1 MTGTKKSTTMND
13 QTLREGVNMSEQ
25 GELIGV
31 YENLSVNDSHRIS
44 DDVIQMIRHK
54 DLLDAGYI
62 PVLNITKDTTE
73 QEIEDGLM
81 VAADIMTPPVE
92 HPMWEALTKSRYL
105 TMDPADRAFMYAN
118 DEEEAIILE
127 CARKRM
133 ENGETEG
140 EAFHNLIM
148 EGVPGVV
155 LVGRAEWEDEVEEE
169 YREPMY
175 SVFAEG
181 DDSLFGTLLKRA
193 GYSKEDRKKIY
204 NGEGTL

>member
-1 MTGTKKSTTMND
+1 MTGTKKSAMTND
-13 QTLREGVNMSEQ
+13 QTRLEGVNMSEQ

-31 YENLSVNDSHRIS
+31 YEDLSVKDSHRLS

-81 VAADIMTPPVE
+81 LAADIMTPPVE
-92 HPMWEALTKSRYL
+92 HPMWGAIAKKMYTRS
-105 TMDPADRAFMYAN
+105 DPADRAFMYASA
-118 DEEEAIILE
+118 EEEPIIRE

-148 EGVPGVV
+148 EGIPGVV

-169 YREPMY
+169 YREPVY
-175 SVFAEG
+175 SEFAEG
-181 DDSLFGTLLKRA
+181 DDSFFGALLKQA
-193 GYSKEDRKKIY
+193 GYSEEERRRFY
-204 NGEGTL
+204 GEEETS